1 MYDST
6 TTLTSVFLFFLFEQK
21 TDSGEQIDAVQ
32 VDDKG
37 KVYNKSLMGHILQT
51 SLKEILLIPFKGCSG
66 QPKKLMCFVITS
78 NQ

>member
-6 TTLTSVFLFFLFEQK
+6 TTLTSVFLFLLFEQK

-37 KVYNKSLMGHILQT
+37 KVYNKS
-51 SLKEILLIPFKGCSG
+51 
-66 QPKKLMCFVITS
+66 
-78 NQ
+78 